1 MAEQKP
7 QVSTLQAIADY
18 FGKPLYYFT
27 GNDNEEGDIPE
38 WASSKDKRD
47 FKKMLG
53 EDIPIMFDGVPI
65 DDENREKVKRVME
78 AIFWDAKKKIKESL
92 SMINNRRVGNG

>member
-18 FGKPLYYFT
+18 FGKPLDYFT

-47 FKKMLG
+47 FKK
-53 EDIPIMFDGVPI
+53 
-65 DDENREKVKRVME
+65 N
-78 AIFWDAKKKIKESL
+78 A
-92 SMINNRRVGNG
+92 